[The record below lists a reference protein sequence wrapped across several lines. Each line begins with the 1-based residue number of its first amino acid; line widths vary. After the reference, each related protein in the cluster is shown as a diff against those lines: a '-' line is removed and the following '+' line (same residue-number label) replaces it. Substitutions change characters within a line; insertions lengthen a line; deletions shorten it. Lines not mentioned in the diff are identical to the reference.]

1 MKTLELKDICG
12 YLPYGLKYQWTNM
25 KSVRLIS
32 MTDEV
37 DYSSQ
42 HSLSTAWEW
51 MMHRQ
56 ARPILR
62 PMSDLT
68 KEITHRG
75 EKFVPLVELA
85 KIALRDAIAKRYY
98 NDVDFVIKNDYV
110 EIHGHYKFRYTHRG
124 SFEMCRTISDFDE
137 LTCLHQCEIFDKL
150 NEWMFDYRGLIS
162 AGLAI
167 DVNTLP
173 ENPYER

>member
-32 MTDEV
+32 LTDEV

-51 MMHRQ
+51 MVHRQ

-68 KEITHRG
+68 KEITHKG
-75 EKFVPLVELA
+75 EKFVPLDVLNNRGHFIEF
-85 KIALRDAIAKRYY
+85 DAA
-98 NDVDFVIKNDYV
+98 
-110 EIHGHYKFRYTHRG
+110 GLLYTVG
-124 SFEMCRTISDFDE
+124 GCMDSDW
-137 LTCLHQCEIFDKL
+137 LMVFDKFH
-150 NEWMFDYRGLIS
+150 EWMFDYRGLIS

>member
-12 YLPYGLKYQWTNM
+12 YLPYGLRIMRSPTNVPVVAELLDIR
-25 KSVRLIS
+25 KDFTILGAGHIDTYRAV
-32 MTDEV
+32 
-37 DYSSQ
+37 
-42 HSLSTAWEW
+42 
-51 MMHRQ
+51 
-56 ARPILR
+56 LR

-68 KEITHRG
+68 KEITHKG
-75 EKFVPLVELA
+75 EKFVPILA
-85 KIALRDAIAKRYY
+85 LDKLNCFPISDTDKALRYY
-98 NDVDFVIKNDYV
+98 
-110 EIHGHYKFRYTHRG
+110 
-124 SFEMCRTISDFDE
+124 
-137 LTCLHQCEIFDKL
+137 DKL

>member
-12 YLPYGLKYQWTNM
+12 YLPYGLRIMRPPTNVPVIAELLDIR
-25 KSVRLIS
+25 KDFTILGAGHIDTYRAV
-32 MTDEV
+32 
-37 DYSSQ
+37 
-42 HSLSTAWEW
+42 
-51 MMHRQ
+51 
-56 ARPILR
+56 LR

-75 EKFVPLVELA
+75 EKFVPLLA
-85 KIALRDAIAKRYY
+85 LDKLNCFPISDTDKALRYY
-98 NDVDFVIKNDYV
+98 
-110 EIHGHYKFRYTHRG
+110 
-124 SFEMCRTISDFDE
+124 
-137 LTCLHQCEIFDKL
+137 DKL

>member
-12 YLPYGLKYQWTNM
+12 YLPYGLRIMRSPTNVPVVAELLDIR
-25 KSVRLIS
+25 KDFTILGAGHIDTYRAV
-32 MTDEV
+32 
-37 DYSSQ
+37 
-42 HSLSTAWEW
+42 
-51 MMHRQ
+51 
-56 ARPILR
+56 LR

-75 EKFVPLVELA
+75 EKFVPLYKLTPAFKYFQWSDDRFRLE
-85 KIALRDAIAKRYY
+85 ITQDCI
-98 NDVDFVIKNDYV
+98 VIGVYSKSLGDWG
-110 EIHGHYKFRYTHRG
+110 GHAR
-124 SFEMCRTISDFDE
+124 ID
-137 LTCLHQCEIFDKL
+137 LTTSKLDKL
-150 NEWMFDYRGLIS
+150 DAWMFDYRGLIS

>member
-75 EKFVPLVELA
+75 EKFVPLDVFNDRGHFIEF
-85 KIALRDAIAKRYY
+85 DAA
-98 NDVDFVIKNDYV
+98 
-110 EIHGHYKFRYTHRG
+110 GLLYTVG
-124 SFEMCRTISDFDE
+124 GCMDSDW
-137 LTCLHQCEIFDKL
+137 LMVFDKFH
-150 NEWMFDYRGLIS
+150 EWMFDYRGLIS

-173 ENPYER
+173 ENPYEK

>member
-12 YLPYGLKYQWTNM
+12 YLPYGLMQKHYNDVCSFTIATQSCM
-25 KSVRLIS
+25 GKDVFHEMPIRFGK
-32 MTDEV
+32 
-37 DYSSQ
+37 
-42 HSLSTAWEW
+42 
-51 MMHRQ
+51 
-56 ARPILR
+56 PILR

-75 EKFVPLVELA
+75 EKFVPLDVFNDRGHFIEF
-85 KIALRDAIAKRYY
+85 DAA
-98 NDVDFVIKNDYV
+98 
-110 EIHGHYKFRYTHRG
+110 GLLYTVG
-124 SFEMCRTISDFDE
+124 GCMDSDW
-137 LTCLHQCEIFDKL
+137 LMVFDKFH
-150 NEWMFDYRGLIS
+150 EWMFDYRGLIS

>member
-12 YLPYGLKYQWTNM
+12 YLPYGLRIMRSPTNVPVVAELLDIR
-25 KSVRLIS
+25 KDFTILGAGHIGTYRAV
-32 MTDEV
+32 
-37 DYSSQ
+37 
-42 HSLSTAWEW
+42 
-51 MMHRQ
+51 
-56 ARPILR
+56 LR

-98 NDVDFVIKNDYV
+98 NDADFVIKNDYV
-110 EIHGHYKFRYTHRG
+110 EIHGYYKFRYTHRG

>member
-12 YLPYGLKYQWTNM
+12 YLPYGLVFQDKGRGVYLQLVNLLSAQKLID
-25 KSVRLIS
+25 KSHDY
-32 MTDEV
+32 TEV
-37 DYSSQ
+37 G
-42 HSLSTAWEW
+42 
-51 MMHRQ
+51 
-56 ARPILR
+56 PILR

-68 KEITHRG
+68 KEITHKG

-173 ENPYER
+173 ENPYEL

>member
-1 MKTLELKDICG
+1 
-12 YLPYGLKYQWTNM
+12 M

-75 EKFVPLVELA
+75 EKFVPILA
-85 KIALRDAIAKRYY
+85 LDKLNCFPISDTDKALRYY
-98 NDVDFVIKNDYV
+98 
-110 EIHGHYKFRYTHRG
+110 
-124 SFEMCRTISDFDE
+124 
-137 LTCLHQCEIFDKL
+137 DKL

>member
-12 YLPYGLKYQWTNM
+12 YLPYGLRIMRSPTNVPVVAELLDIR
-25 KSVRLIS
+25 KDFTILGAGHIDTYRAV
-32 MTDEV
+32 
-37 DYSSQ
+37 
-42 HSLSTAWEW
+42 
-51 MMHRQ
+51 
-56 ARPILR
+56 LR

-68 KEITHRG
+68 KGIIHRG
-75 EKFVPLVELA
+75 EKFVPILA
-85 KIALRDAIAKRYY
+85 LDNLNCFPISDTDKALRYY
-98 NDVDFVIKNDYV
+98 
-110 EIHGHYKFRYTHRG
+110 
-124 SFEMCRTISDFDE
+124 
-137 LTCLHQCEIFDKL
+137 DKL

>member
-75 EKFVPLVELA
+75 EKFVPLDVFNDRGHFIEF
-85 KIALRDAIAKRYY
+85 DAA
-98 NDVDFVIKNDYV
+98 
-110 EIHGHYKFRYTHRG
+110 GLLYTVG
-124 SFEMCRTISDFDE
+124 GCMDSDW
-137 LTCLHQCEIFDKL
+137 LMVFDKFH
-150 NEWMFDYRGLIS
+150 EWMFDYRGLIS
-162 AGLAI
+162 TGLAI